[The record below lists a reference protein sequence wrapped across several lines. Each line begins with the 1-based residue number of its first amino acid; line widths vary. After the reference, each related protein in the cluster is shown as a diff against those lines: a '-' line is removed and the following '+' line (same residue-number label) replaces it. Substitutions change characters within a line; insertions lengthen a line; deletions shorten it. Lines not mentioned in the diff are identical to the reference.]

1 MRYALRYH
9 EFERNR
15 QALREKEGIV
25 CEKNLLCS
33 LLVFYL
39 GNVVPVCVI
48 GVSSNVFCIGGNRKY
63 IAQEM
68 DGKVRTPFN
77 GGLIPGY
84 TLPKERKLPDPIRA
98 LALPGAVQGYYTVL
112 MLNFF
117 ARSRTPWRKP
127 HSWMAQDMFAPLP
140 GESLECL
147 V

>member
-1 MRYALRYH
+1 MR
-9 EFERNR
+9 
-15 QALREKEGIV
+15 K
-25 CEKNLLCS
+25 KNLLCL
-33 LLVFYL
+33 LLVLYL

-98 LALPGAVQGYYTVL
+98 LALPGAAQVYYTVL

-117 ARSRTPWRKP
+117 ARFRTPWRKP